1 MNAFMTM
8 QINNMITNLRLFED
22 ALKLAALKDDGVLSR
37 TEEKQLKAVYKATAA
52 FKKELEKAKG
62 V

>member
-1 MNAFMTM
+1 MNAFMTI

-22 ALKLAALKDDGVLSR
+22 ALKLAALKDDGRLSKA
-37 TEEKQLKAVYKATAA
+37 EEKQLKAVYKATKA
-52 FKKELEKAKG
+52 FRKELDKAKG

>member
-1 MNAFMTM
+1 MNYFMTM

-22 ALKLAALKDDGVLSR
+22 ALKLAALKDDGCMSKV
-37 TEEKQLKAVYKATAA
+37 EEKQLKAVYKATEA
-52 FKKELEKAKG
+52 FRKALDKAKG

>member
-1 MNAFMTM
+1 MNTFMTI

-22 ALKLAALKDDGVLSR
+22 ALKLAALKDDGVLSKS
-37 TEEKQLKAVYKATAA
+37 EEKQLKAVYKATEV

>member
-1 MNAFMTM
+1 MNTFMTI
-8 QINNMITNLRLFED
+8 QINNMITSLRLFED
-22 ALKLAALKDDGVLSR
+22 ALKLAALKDDGVLSKS
-37 TEEKQLKAVYKATAA
+37 EEKQLKAVYKATEV

>member
-1 MNAFMTM
+1 MNFFMTM

-22 ALKLAALKDDGVLSR
+22 SLKLAALKDDGCLSKS
-37 TEEKQLKAVYKATAA
+37 EEKQLKAVYKATEA
-52 FKKELEKAKG
+52 FRIELEKAKG